1 MEVIAGLEPWR
12 RSAYTGAYGYV
23 GRGGTLE
30 LAMAIRTIEVAKV
43 GQEQRAC
50 YFAGG
55 GIVADSIPEREL
67 EETRWKAVQL
77 LTLRH
82 P

>member
-1 MEVIAGLEPWR
+1 
-12 RSAYTGAYGYV
+12 
-23 GRGGTLE
+23 
-30 LAMAIRTIEVAKV
+30 MAIRTIEITKV
-43 GQEQRAC
+43 GAEQPAC

-67 EETRWKAVQL
+67 EETRWKAEQL
-77 LTLRH
+77 RALGR